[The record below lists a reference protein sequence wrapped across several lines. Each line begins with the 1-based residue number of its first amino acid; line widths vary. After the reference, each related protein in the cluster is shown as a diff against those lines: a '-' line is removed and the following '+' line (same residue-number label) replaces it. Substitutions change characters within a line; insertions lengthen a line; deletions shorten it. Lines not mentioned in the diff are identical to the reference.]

1 MCGIMGYIGKRIA
14 DRVLI
19 DGLKKLEY
27 RGYDSAGISVF
38 QEHDL
43 SIFRKV
49 GKLINLETV
58 LAEKGLTSRIGIG
71 HTRWATHGKPT
82 EENAH
87 PHISSNKKIVVVH
100 NGIIENYAKLK
111 NDLEKQHNYHFNSQ
125 TDTEVI
131 SNLIDKYYLEEPEQ
145 EDKLLKAVQKAVK
158 YLQGSFALAV
168 MCKDCED
175 KIIIAKKSS
184 PLIVGIGEN
193 EMFVASD
200 VPAILEYTNKVIILE
215 DGDVVDIEK
224 NSYKI
229 YDKDDLKVD
238 REIKKITWDPS
249 LAEKSGYKHF
259 MLKEIN
265 EQPQVIEDTIRGRLD
280 LYNNEIVLDT
290 VNFSDEDINSIKRII
305 ILACGTSYH
314 AGLIGKFLIEDL
326 VGIPCEV
333 DIGSEFRYR
342 SHLNVIDEDC
352 LVIAISQSGE
362 TADTIASF
370 EETQKMATKNL
381 VICNVMDSTLA
392 RKADNIIY
400 TRCGPEIGVASTK
413 AFTGQLCVLYL
424 FSLFLGKR
432 KKFLKEEQISEIIM
446 ELVKIP
452 ALMKRILKNTE
463 KTMEKWSKIFY
474 KKNSFL
480 YLGRNINYPI
490 ALEGALKLKEISYI
504 HAEGYPA
511 GEMKHGPIALID
523 EYMPV
528 LTIATH
534 SNVYD
539 KIASNVEEARAR
551 NGKMLVIAS
560 EGDEE
565 IKNQADYVCYVP
577 KTLAVLSPILNIIP
591 LQFLAYFIAELRG
604 CDVDQPRN
612 LAKSVTVE

>member
-1 MCGIMGYIGKRIA
+1 MCGIVGYVGKRIA

-27 RGYDSAGISVF
+27 RGYDSSGIAVF
-38 QEHDL
+38 QDNQL
-43 SIFRKV
+43 AVFRRV

-58 LAEKGLTSRIGIG
+58 LAEKGLISRIGIG

-87 PHISSNKKIVVVH
+87 PHIGGNKKITVVH
-100 NGIIENYAKLK
+100 NGIIENYVELK
-111 NDLEKQHNYHFNSQ
+111 NELCKKYKFCSQ

-131 SNLIDKYYLEEPEQ
+131 AHLIELFYDQTNNLLE
-145 EDKLLKAVQKAVK
+145 AVQKAVK
-158 YLQGSFALAV
+158 NLKGSFALAV
-168 MCKDCED
+168 MCKDFD
-175 KIIIAKKSS
+175 DTLVIAKQSS
-184 PLIVGIGEN
+184 PLIIGVGTD

-200 VPAILEYTNKVIILE
+200 ITAVLTYTNKAVLLE
-215 DGDVVDIEK
+215 DGDTAIVKKDG
-224 NSYKI
+224 YKI
-229 YDKDDLKVD
+229 FDKDDNEAE
-238 REIKKITWDPS
+238 RIIKTINWDPV
-249 LAEKSGYKHF
+249 LAEKGGYKHF

-265 EQPQVIEDTIRGRLD
+265 EQPQVIEDTLRGRMD
-280 LYNNEIVLDT
+280 LVNNDIIFDT
-290 VNFSDEDINSIKRII
+290 VKLTSDEIKNISRIV

-342 SHLNVIDEDC
+342 NYKNVLDKNC

-370 EETQKMATKNL
+370 EETKKIGTKNL

-392 RKADNIIY
+392 RKADNIVY

-424 FSLFLGKR
+424 VALFFGKR
-432 KKFLKEEQISEIIM
+432 RGFLKDGQIADILA
-446 ELVKIP
+446 ELIKIP
-452 ALMKRILKNTE
+452 GLMEKTLKNT
-463 KTMEKWSKIFY
+463 KSVMESWSKKFY
-474 KKNSFL
+474 KKTSFL
-480 YLGRNINYPI
+480 YLGRNVNYPI

-523 EYMPV
+523 ENMPV
-528 LTIATH
+528 LTIATQ
-534 SNVYD
+534 SSVYD

-551 NGKMLVIAS
+551 NGQMLVIAS
-560 EGDEE
+560 EGNEA
-565 IKNQADYVCYVP
+565 IKKQADFVCYVP
-577 KTLAVLSPILNIIP
+577 QTLDMLSPMLNIIP
-591 LQFLAYFIAELRG
+591 LQFLSYFIAEMRG